1 PSDWTDKIFTNL
13 IQPTGINGKIQD
25 EIVDY
30 LIGEEYRKPV
40 IDYMKAVKSMYDEGL
55 IDRQNIADY
64 FNQLKIS

>member
-1 PSDWTDKIFTNL
+1 M